1 MKTYSVQFLPWSSA
15 SDGDVVI
22 IAEKFNWLAFVFGP
36 FWAFWHGM
44 WRTAIVLLVIAAAI
58 GSLGVFA
65 GLAADLISALQLLV
79 QTGLGL
85 WANDLRRAA
94 LARRGYV
101 ERAVV
106 AGRNGEEAE
115 HRYFTT
121 VAQNVAQNAAPGA
134 A

>member
-1 MKTYSVQFLPWSSA
+1 VRTYSVQSLPWSSA

-22 IAEKFNWLAFVFGP
+22 IAEKFNWMAFVFGP
-36 FWAFWHGM
+36 FWAFWYGM
-44 WRTAIVLLVIAAAI
+44 WRTAIVLLVIAVAI
-58 GSLGVFA
+58 GSLGAFA
-65 GLAADLISALQLLV
+65 GVAADLVPALLLLV
-79 QTGLGL
+79 QIGVGL
-85 WANDLRRAA
+85 WANDFRRAA

-121 VAQNVAQNAAPGA
+121 VAQNAAQNATLDAV
-134 A
+134 

>member
-1 MKTYSVQFLPWSSA
+1 MKTYSVQSLPWSSA

-22 IAEKFNWLAFVFGP
+22 IAEKFNWMAFIFGP

-44 WRTAIVLLVIAAAI
+44 WRTALVLLVIAAAI
-58 GSLGVFA
+58 GGLGMLA
-65 GLAADLISALQLLV
+65 GLTTDLVSVLQLLV
-79 QTGLGL
+79 QIGLGL

-121 VAQNVAQNAAPGA
+121 VGQNMAQDAV
-134 A
+134 

>member
-1 MKTYSVQFLPWSSA
+1 VRTYSVQSLPWSSA

-22 IAEKFNWLAFVFGP
+22 IAEKFNWLAFIFGP

-58 GSLGVFA
+58 GGLGTLA
-65 GLAADLISALQLLV
+65 GLATDLISVLQLLV
-79 QTGLGL
+79 QIGLGL

-94 LARRGYV
+94 LGWRGYV

-106 AGRNGEEAE
+106 AGRNAEEAE

-121 VAQNVAQNAAPGA
+121 VARNVAQDAV
-134 A
+134 